1 VREGPEAVRVLFL
14 CTGNSARSILGE
26 ALLNARGA
34 PAFRGFSA
42 GSRPTGRVNPLALRE
57 LEAAG
62 VATEGLSSKSWDAF
76 GDADPIDLV
85 ITVCDSAAGESCPVF
100 PGRAVRTHWGI
111 PDPAGA
117 DDEPRAFAAAR
128 DVMER
133 RIGRLIDLPVG
144 EMSEA
149 ELRDSLARIA
159 DAEPYRA

>member
-1 VREGPEAVRVLFL
+1 MLFL

-34 PAFRGFSA
+34 PAFRGLSA
-42 GSRPTGRVNPLALRE
+42 GSRPTGRVNPRALRE

-62 VATEGLSSKSWDAF
+62 VATEGLSSKAWDAF
-76 GDADPIDLV
+76 EGGEPIDLV

-117 DDEPRAFAAAR
+117 ADEPRAFAAAR

-133 RIGRLIDLPVG
+133 RIARLVDLPVG
-144 EMSEA
+144 ELSED
-149 ELRDSLARIA
+149 ELRQALARIA
-159 DAEPYRA
+159 DAEPYRE

>member
-1 VREGPEAVRVLFL
+1 VLFL

-34 PAFRGFSA
+34 PAFHGLSA
-42 GSRPTGRVNPLALRE
+42 GSRPAGRVNPHALRE
-57 LEAAG
+57 LESAG
-62 VATEGLSSKSWDAF
+62 VATEGLASKSWDSFEDGVA
-76 GDADPIDLV
+76 IDLV

-117 DDEPRAFAAAR
+117 ADEPRAFAAAR

-133 RIGRLIDLPVG
+133 RIARLVELPVS
-144 EMSEA
+144 EMSED
-149 ELRDSLARIA
+149 LRQALSRIA
-159 DAEPYRA
+159 DAEPWRA